1 MSAWE
6 SNASNDGFDT
16 EAGSPEIAESRE
28 PVAAPMALAVTPGL
42 AGVATISLAS
52 PPHQSGVCRCLACA
66 KGRDDF
72 EAWFD
77 K

>member
-6 SNASNDGFDT
+6 SNASEDGFDT
-16 EAGSPEIAESRE
+16 EAGSPEVAESSA
-28 PVAAPMALAVTPGL
+28 PLAAPVSLAVTPGL
-42 AGVATISLAS
+42 AGVAAISLAS
-52 PPHQSGVCRCLACA
+52 PPHPSGVCRCRACA

-77 K
+77 